1 MDARCRGIGIVG
13 DVTIALDEIIAG
25 RVSGQRSQPSHHR
38 FIITIFGLYAR
49 PAGRGLKVSDVVT
62 LMSELGYEPASV
74 RSSISRLKKKGVL
87 VSTKVDGAVGYALAE
102 ELETHMIAG
111 DERIFSPK
119 VQNASDP
126 WLMVSYTVPE
136 TQRKLRHKIRIG
148 LARLGFGTVVA
159 GLSIA
164 PSHLRA
170 EATEYMTKHE
180 LLDFVDFFSSIPLG
194 PGDMQHKVARWWDL
208 DELES
213 HYQEFVD
220 VYGDSVDEWSRS
232 TSTDQVRLRAAF
244 KLYMSMLTHWRRL
257 PYLDPG
263 LPLEYLPDGWM
274 GIRARQIFIELHRS
288 LAPLAERYVQRVT
301 A

>member
-1 MDARCRGIGIVG
+1 MTV
-13 DVTIALDEIIAG
+13 ALDEIIAG
-25 RVSGQRSQPSHHR
+25 RVPGQRSQPPHHR
-38 FIITIFGLYAR
+38 FIISIFGLYAR
-49 PAGRGLKVSDVVT
+49 PSGLGLKVSDIIT

-87 VSTKVDGAVGYALAE
+87 VSTKVDGSVGYALAE
-102 ELETHMIAG
+102 ELEPHMVAG
-111 DERIFSPK
+111 DNRIFAPK
-119 VQNASDP
+119 IQGANDP

-136 TQRKLRHKIRIG
+136 AQRKLRHMIRTG

-164 PSHLRA
+164 PSHLQA

-180 LLDFVDFFSSIPLG
+180 LLDFVDFFSSVPLG

-208 DELES
+208 EELES

-220 VYGDSVDEWSRS
+220 VYGTSVEEWARS
-232 TSTDQVRLRAAF
+232 TSTDQVTLRSAF
-244 KLYMSMLTHWRRL
+244 QLYLPMLTHWRRL

-263 LPLEYLPDGWM
+263 LPVEYLPSGWM
-274 GIRARQIFIELHRS
+274 GIRARQTFIELHRS
-288 LAPLAERYVQRVT
+288 LAPLAEKYVQRVT
-301 A
+301 T